1 MSSRFAIA
9 LWLAMLAGS
18 GWMLW
23 RAPPVSQDLLYFL
36 PRNPS
41 TEERIL
47 VDQLRSGFPSR
58 LVLIALA
65 GAEPAELASASAAL
79 GRALRKAPEFE
90 RVLNG
95 EAAWSEAD
103 TRFVMEH
110 RYLLSPAVAPGHFDP
125 DALRAALEA
134 RLAEL
139 GTTLGLVTKHLLA
152 ADPTGESLAMFRR
165 LQGQAQ
171 PERRHGVWF
180 ARDGT
185 RALLIAQTR
194 AAGFDMDAQGRAVDR
209 IRRAF
214 AELANPPSMTL
225 ALSGPG
231 PFSVEIN
238 DRITR
243 DAEFI
248 STLTMIAVSLFL
260 WRVYRSLRFV
270 LLTLLPLG
278 SGALAGMA
286 AVAAY
291 SGNLNG
297 IVLGFGS
304 ALIGF
309 ANDYPV
315 HLFTHLN
322 AGEPVAASIRRVWPT
337 IRLGVLATVAGFGAM
352 LFSGFPGLV
361 ELGVFSITGLLAA
374 GLVCRWV
381 MPAFLSGALNL
392 PHWPALFGL
401 LDRGRQA
408 GLRALLPL
416 GLVVLAAVN
425 ARLAMPVW
433 DDDIAH
439 LSPLSESSQR
449 FDQELRAELRA
460 PELNRIALIIGPTAE
475 DVLQRTEALS
485 GSLDEMVGAG
495 ALAGY
500 DLAAHYLPSA
510 ARQLERRAVLPDPG
524 QLRRDLSVAAR
535 GLPFRH
541 GSFEP
546 FVAAVTAAR
555 NQSPLELAD
564 LRETSLGLPLEPLL
578 FPFEAQWVGL
588 VTLGV
593 STAPGRLAEAVADV
607 GGRLVDL
614 REESTRLITRYRE
627 ETLTLLS
634 LGAVVIVLLLRAG
647 LGAWSA
653 ALRVVLPMGLA
664 LVFTGTVIR
673 VISGG
678 LSLFHLVSLLL
689 VMGLAMDYG
698 LFFNR
703 PPADREEHR
712 RTQFSLLVCT
722 MTTLLPFG
730 LLALSQTPV
739 LRAIGLTVSVGAASA
754 FVLAAWLAK
763 PEQASGA

>member
-1 MSSRFAIA
+1 M
-9 LWLAMLAGS
+9 
-18 GWMLW
+18 
-23 RAPPVSQDLLYFL
+23 V
-36 PRNPS
+36 
-41 TEERIL
+41 
-47 VDQLRSGFPSR
+47 
-58 LVLIALA
+58 
-65 GAEPAELASASAAL
+65 
-79 GRALRKAPEFE
+79 
-90 RVLNG
+90 
-95 EAAWSEAD
+95 
-103 TRFVMEH
+103 
-110 RYLLSPAVAPGHFDP
+110 
-125 DALRAALEA
+125 
-134 RLAEL
+134 
-139 GTTLGLVTKHLLA
+139 
-152 ADPTGESLAMFRR
+152 
-165 LQGQAQ
+165 
-171 PERRHGVWF
+171 
-180 ARDGT
+180 
-185 RALLIAQTR
+185 
-194 AAGFDMDAQGRAVDR
+194 
-209 IRRAF
+209 
-214 AELANPPSMTL
+214 
-225 ALSGPG
+225 
-231 PFSVEIN
+231 
-238 DRITR
+238 
-243 DAEFI
+243 
-248 STLTMIAVSLFL
+248 AVSLFL

-286 AVAAY
+286 AVAVY

-392 PHWPALFGL
+392 PHWPGVFAL

-408 GLRALLPL
+408 GLRVLLPL
-416 GLVVLAAVN
+416 GLAVLAGVN
-425 ARLAMPVW
+425 AWLATPVW

-439 LSPLSESSQR
+439 LSPLPESSQR

-485 GSLDEMVGAG
+485 GSLDEMVGSG

-500 DLAAHYLPSA
+500 DLAARYLPSA
-510 ARQLERRAVLPDPG
+510 ARQLERRAVLPDPV
-524 QLRRDLSVAAR
+524 QLRRDLNAAAR
-535 GLPFRH
+535 GLPFKP

-546 FVAAVTAAR
+546 FVAAVAAAR
-555 NQSPLELAD
+555 GQPPLQPAD
-564 LRETSLGLPLEPLL
+564 LRGTVLGLALEPLL
-578 FPFEAQWVGL
+578 FGFEKQWVGL
-588 VTLGV
+588 VTLGE
-593 STAPGRLAEAVADV
+593 STAPDRLAEVVANA

-614 REESTRLITRYRE
+614 RMESTRLITRYRQ

-647 LGAWSA
+647 LGTWSA
-653 ALRVVLPMGLA
+653 AVRVVLPMGLA

-673 VISGG
+673 VVSSG

-703 PPADREEHR
+703 PPADREDHR

-763 PEQASGA
+763 PGGVPRGSPERPDSR